1 MSNTL
6 PDLPIFSPS
15 LDDHTEEIVT
25 KFPLL
30 EDFHRGTCIGLIN
43 IELYY
48 SQSGTTFLSLAKGQI
63 HDINS
68 GEIYQAKH
76 TLSSDDCVLISRAA
90 EKIWRLDKYVEW
102 LEGAIEVAEKLEGS
116 INIILENFF

>member
-30 EDFHRGTCIGLIN
+30 EDFRRGACVGLIN

-48 SQSGTTFLSLAKGQI
+48 SQSGTTFLSLAKERI
-63 HDINS
+63 IS
-68 GEIYQAKH
+68 IY
-76 TLSSDDCVLISRAA
+76 SVLC
-90 EKIWRLDKYVEW
+90 
-102 LEGAIEVAEKLEGS
+102 
-116 INIILENFF
+116 N